1 MAVRT
6 DPTDNG
12 GLFVGRRPGTKPVRY
27 RDIPEEATRRR
38 RRIDNG
44 VAHAILALMVVIA
57 ATFWGPIPTAWL
69 WVGAQL
75 QYHTDSVMLGI
86 CAAFAGML
94 ATIMGGLAFVK
105 RLDGFWIL
113 ARRAA
118 GHDQRSG
125 IIGPVFGVAAI
136 IGVTLFTIWLLFI
149 GGLGPSF
156 APAG

>member
-6 DPTDNG
+6 DPSDNG
-12 GLFVGRRPGTKPVRY
+12 GLFVGRRPGTRPVRY
-27 RDIPEEATRRR
+27 REIPEEATQRR
-38 RRIDNG
+38 RRIDSA

-69 WVGAQL
+69 WIGSQI
-75 QYHTDSVMLGI
+75 QYHTDSVMGAIGI
-86 CAAFAGML
+86 AFLGML
-94 ATIMGGLAFVK
+94 LTIMGGLTLVK

-118 GHDQRSG
+118 GHDQRTG
-125 IIGPVFGVAAI
+125 IIGPVFGAAAI